1 VSPSK
6 RKKIKRRQGR
16 VRTTATVE
24 NKPSDDAPG
33 VGTLSGLRGGF
44 KGLVGGG
51 PKKKESLLGKA
62 ITYLLI
68 AAAVG
73 VLIWRFTR

>member
-1 VSPSK
+1 VSPTK

-16 VRTTATVE
+16 VRTTATVD

-33 VGTLSGLRGGF
+33 GTLSGLRGGF

-51 PKKKESLLGKA
+51 QKKKESLLGKV

-68 AAAVG
+68 AAAVA
-73 VLIWRFTR
+73 VLIWRFVR